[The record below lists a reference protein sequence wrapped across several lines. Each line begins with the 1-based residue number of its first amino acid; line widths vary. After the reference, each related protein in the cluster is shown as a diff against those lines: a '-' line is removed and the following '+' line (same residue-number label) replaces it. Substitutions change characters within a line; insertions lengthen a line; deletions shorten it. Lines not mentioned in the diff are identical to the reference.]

1 MTNIKV
7 LPDSRALVREA
18 AEIFSSLARQAVSAQ
33 GRFSVALSGGST
45 PQPLYVLLA
54 GNASFDNLLWSK
66 IDFYWG
72 DERMVHPEDQESNY
86 GTAKRLLLDP
96 RKIKDT
102 QVFRIKG
109 EDPPE
114 KAARFYQQVLGV
126 QFSTRPPQFDLILLG
141 MGSDGHTASL
151 FPQTDPVLNPM
162 PGVWVSEVYVAK
174 KSSWRVSFTPYLI
187 NAAANILLLVSGE
200 EKAPVIQSVLKGNHP
215 PEKYPVQ
222 LINPLN
228 GTLTWRLDSGA
239 ASLLQ

>member
-1 MTNIKV
+1 MANIKV
-7 LPDSRALVREA
+7 LPDSRELVRKA
-18 AEIFSSLARQAVSAQ
+18 AGIFSSLAKQAVSAQ

-54 GNASFDNLLWSK
+54 GNAAFDNLPWSK

-72 DERMVHPEDQESNY
+72 DERMVHPEDLQSNY
-86 GTAKRLLLDP
+86 GTAKKLLLDP
-96 RKIKDT
+96 REIQDN
-102 QVFRIKG
+102 QAFRIKG
-109 EDPPE
+109 DYPPE
-114 KAARFYQQVLGV
+114 KAASSYQQVLEA
-126 QFSTRPPQFDLILLG
+126 QFSNRPPRFDLILLG
-141 MGSDGHTASL
+141 MGPDGHTASL

-162 PGVWVSEVYVAK
+162 PGVWVREVYVAK
-174 KSSWRVSFTPYLI
+174 MSSWRVSFTPQLI

-200 EKAPVIQSVLKGNHP
+200 EKAPVIQSVLKGTQP

-228 GTLTWRLDSGA
+228 GTLTWLLDSGA